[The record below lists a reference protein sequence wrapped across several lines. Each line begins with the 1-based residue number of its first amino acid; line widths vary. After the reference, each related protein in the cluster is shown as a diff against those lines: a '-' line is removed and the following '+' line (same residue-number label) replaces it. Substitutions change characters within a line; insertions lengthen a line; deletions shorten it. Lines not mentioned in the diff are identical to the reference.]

1 MLDRLDEECK
11 NMMITSEIVYR
22 TLISREDA
30 DSLDYSPS
38 MIPLTKVIEYLLN
51 DIYGKIKGNIVFEG
65 PGMNI
70 DSNSVRFSK
79 TRTNLSPKNALRWD
93 RL

>member
-1 MLDRLDEECK
+1 
-11 NMMITSEIVYR
+11 MMITSEIVYR

-51 DIYGKIKGNIVFEG
+51 DIYGKIKGNIVLKARNEY
-65 PGMNI
+65 
-70 DSNSVRFSK
+70 RFQFGK
-79 TRTNLSPKNALRWD
+79 VFQRQERT
-93 RL
+93 